1 LAEWL
6 GFPDLK
12 KEDIAANYL
21 REKFLG
27 EDLVRTKRGRIVVI
41 MEQDTYQE
49 FLAAVKKRFGD
60 MSHDHVNGAAL
71 QAIREWT
78 AKNK

>member
-12 KEDIAANYL
+12 KEDIAADYL

-27 EDLVRTKRGRIVVI
+27 EDLVRTKRGRVVVI
-41 MEQDTYQE
+41 MEEGAYQE

-60 MSHDHVNGAAL
+60 ISHRNVNGAAL
-71 QAIREWT
+71 QAIKEWS

>member
-12 KEDIAANYL
+12 KEDIAADYL

-27 EDLVRTKRGRIVVI
+27 EDLVRTKKGRIVVI
-41 MEQDTYQE
+41 MEQDVYQE

-60 MSHDHVNGAAL
+60 ISHHHVNGAAL
-71 QAIREWT
+71 QALKEWA
-78 AKNK
+78 AKNR